1 MAGSARY
8 TALLDANVLF
18 PALLRDVL
26 LSLALAD
33 LYSAKWSADI
43 RRELEAA
50 LLGKFPDMSDKVS
63 NLADCMEEAIP
74 DCLVTGYEGLIEG
87 LHLPDSDDRHVL
99 AAAIVGHADAIVTF
113 NQKDFPQEVMD
124 SFGIELQTPD
134 EFVVNQLM
142 LKGTV
147 ALAAIKAMRARWDR
161 PPLSSEEFVDLL
173 ERRDLPQTAAHLRD
187 QVTLI

>member
-43 RRELEAA
+43 RRELEAS